1 MPAPVKALLFLPGR
15 WTQEMNLCSYRQQT
29 RSDPEKERNHLY
41 QLLISRYANLT
52 RTLVASFLLFPGMSR
67 NDKCCVTCSKKRHQ
81 RRPKVSRI
89 KFNHNTILM
98 QRLIL
103 DKRIKRNIRV
113 SARRVSQLNISLKQ
127 KNAWKFRTGKSQIFP
142 CGQRD
147 ARPKVKRPCQCCF
160 STVEVKS
167 AQEAD

>member
-15 WTQEMNLCSYRQQT
+15 WTQEMSLCSYRQQT

-52 RTLVASFLLFPGMSR
+52 RTFSSFSR
-67 NDKCCVTCSKKRHQ
+67 DVTQRQVLRDMLKKTT
-81 RRPKVSRI
+81 PKTTKSVQS

-103 DKRIKRNIRV
+103 DKRIKRNIRE
-113 SARRVSQLNISLKQ
+113 SARS
-127 KNAWKFRTGKSQIFP
+127 
-142 CGQRD
+142 
-147 ARPKVKRPCQCCF
+147 
-160 STVEVKS
+160 
-167 AQEAD
+167 

>member
-15 WTQEMNLCSYRQQT
+15 WTQEMSLCSYRQQT

-52 RTLVASFLLFPGMSR
+52 RTLVTSFLLFPGMSR
-67 NDKCCVTCSKKRHQ
+67 ND
-81 RRPKVSRI
+81 
-89 KFNHNTILM
+89 NHNTILM

-103 DKRIKRNIRV
+103 DKRIKRNIRE

-127 KNAWKFRTGKSQIFP
+127 KNA
-142 CGQRD
+142 
-147 ARPKVKRPCQCCF
+147 
-160 STVEVKS
+160 
-167 AQEAD
+167 